1 MIKNEQ
7 LSCIY
12 DIKLPSVPASIADIE
27 NLIEKACAEMGLP
40 EDVFGNILISVTEG
54 VNNAI
59 LHGNKS
65 NASLLVLIGVLNNE
79 EWVCFRIEDEGPG
92 FDPDAIPDPT
102 APENL
107 LKENGRGIFLMKS
120 LSDEL
125 TFEKN
130 GAVVNIYFRR

>member
-12 DIKLPSVPASIADIE
+12 GIKLPSVPASITDIE
-27 NLIEKACAEMGLP
+27 NLIEKACAEMALP

-65 NASLLVLIGVLNNE
+65 NAALSVFVGVLNNE